1 MDSSLIASSVHE
13 ISQARILEW
22 VEEAISFFRES
33 SGPRDQTLISRLA
46 GGFFTIESPGKPM
59 QIGSFKKRKKEKTD
73 HWRVGSVFCVIFSE
87 RNVTNPTGLMKG
99 PSRAVITCVLSLY
112 HPHT

>member
-1 MDSSLIASSVHE
+1 MDSSLKASSVHE

-46 GGFFTIESPGKPM
+46 GGFFTIASGKPM
-59 QIGSFKKRKKEKTD
+59 QIGSFKKRKKERK
-73 HWRVGSVFCVIFSE
+73 
-87 RNVTNPTGLMKG
+87 N
-99 PSRAVITCVLSLY
+99 
-112 HPHT
+112 